1 MACLD
6 GNSPQAGAQYALHG
20 PGANRRQISAN
31 ILTRL
36 HGLDQYAVLSFN
48 RHPAYFTHPDN
59 AGQHLIGS
67 LDPLDRDHPARFRNC
82 SLANVELADR
92 LADFETE
99 PDILHLPGSRALAR
113 NGTGTSQQAG
123 RNLMRAYNRDAMSL
137 EQFHQA

>member
-6 GNSPQAGAQYALHG
+6 GNSPQARAQYALHG

-67 LDPLDRDHPARFRNC
+67 LDPLDRAALWLSDVEGHP
-82 SLANVELADR
+82 SADV
-92 LADFETE
+92 A
-99 PDILHLPGSRALAR
+99 DILGCRPDAARARISRARRKLR
-113 NGTGTSQQAG
+113 
-123 RNLMRAYNRDAMSL
+123 SL
-137 EQFHQA
+137 IEEEDVR